1 MQRREF
7 LVSVLG
13 ATGATVLGGLVVG
26 PATLASGGD
35 GGGATTG
42 PPFDFS
48 DAFYRRN
55 GLDPTRIVGRVNGS
69 DGRSVLGTAPDANH
83 SNVRLTATAG
93 GFDHDGAL
101 VFFVVPGQVAPA
113 TFLAG
118 SAGQSALSIANEF
131 TAFGFPSASGK
142 GRRQDDVFDTRHGFF
157 GKDPLS
163 IWKKAAV
170 AYTSAALNTSAGQQ
184 ALASLASANGTD
196 ADGTPLIR
204 TTDNIESL
212 QSNGFVTVT
221 TLAQDGSQGPPW
233 FLCPLLVNPGPA
245 AIARDATLNVARR
258 ADGTAVVPQLVT
270 KFNCLQA
277 GGTSC

>member
-7 LVSVLG
+7 LAGMLG
-13 ATGATVLGGLVVG
+13 ATGATVLGSLVVS
-26 PATLASGGD
+26 PAVLGKGGD
-35 GGGATTG
+35 GAGATTG

-48 DAFYRRN
+48 DAFYRSN
-55 GLDPTRIVGRVNGS
+55 GLDPAKIVGRVTGS

-101 VFFVVPGQVAPA
+101 VFFVVPGQVNPA
-113 TFLAG
+113 TFLSQG
-118 SAGQSALSIANEF
+118 ALSNANEF
-131 TAFGFPSASGK
+131 TAFGFPSASGT

-157 GKDPLS
+157 GKDPLAV
-163 IWKKAAV
+163 WKKAAV
-170 AYTSAALNTSAGQQ
+170 PYPSAARTPPAGKQ

-233 FLCPLLVNPGPA
+233 FLCPLMVN
-245 AIARDATLNVARR
+245 
-258 ADGTAVVPQLVT
+258 
-270 KFNCLQA
+270 
-277 GGTSC
+277 